1 MVKPKQKTGEDTF
14 KNIKVKKNRIF
25 CGIKAS
31 FLMFCAP
38 FQADIVDFV
47 VKLSK
52 IWQLFVDFRW

>member
-52 IWQLFVDFRW
+52 IC